1 MFSKLQQAGKMLIPF
16 IQLSTQVFSI
26 SRESYR
32 RFQLE
37 LSPLL
42 LDGLQQNQSAKQA
55 RANAYIREKK
65 GWKKLRQRLLFVGV
79 GKKRVM
85 QLQLAAVAHLL
96 KVRVVKVVRAELPP
110 RAGKAFSTDRLAV
123 RLTAKPPTPVVRSC
137 NAY

>member
-1 MFSKLQQAGKMLIPF
+1 MFSKLQQAGKMLMPF
-16 IQLSTQVFSI
+16 IQLSTQVYSI

-65 GWKKLRQRLLFVGV
+65 GWKKLRQRLLFVG
-79 GKKRVM
+79 KKRVM
-85 QLQLAAVAHLL
+85 QLQLAAVVHLL
-96 KVRVVKVVRAELPP
+96 QVRVVKVVRAELPP